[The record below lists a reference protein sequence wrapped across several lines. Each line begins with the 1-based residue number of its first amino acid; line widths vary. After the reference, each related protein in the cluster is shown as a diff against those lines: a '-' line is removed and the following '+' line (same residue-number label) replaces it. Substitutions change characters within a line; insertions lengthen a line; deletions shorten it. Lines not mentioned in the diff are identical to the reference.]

1 METSYDYG
9 VKPGEGANK
18 ESLAKRRRNP
28 TRGRAIV
35 SAKDKSAS
43 VKRTSDVPVM
53 LEGQGLQGNR
63 HNAPTSHSMG
73 AAVSG

>member
-28 TRGRAIV
+28 TRGRAV
-35 SAKDKSAS
+35 TARGKSAS
-43 VKRTSDVPVM
+43 VKRTSDIPVM
-53 LEGQGLQGNR
+53 KEGQGIMGGR
-63 HNAPTSHSMG
+63 HESPMNNAPGSPVNG
-73 AAVSG
+73 